1 MSLAGAQG
9 VWAFVRWD
17 DGDTDVLYLSFGQ
30 PAGPDTDSYGV
41 STDIIFTYSTPEEL
55 ATKTEF
61 RCGDISWRITALMAV
76 PVGTH
81 VEGFVKPVV
90 KIPNRQSLEF

>member
-1 MSLAGAQG
+1 MSLAEAQG

-17 DGDTDVLYLSFGQ
+17 DGDTDVLYLSLGQ

-41 STDIIFTYSTPEEL
+41 PRDIIFTYSSPEEL
-55 ATKTEF
+55 ANKTEW
-61 RCGDISWRITALMAV
+61 RCGDISWCITALMAV
-76 PVGTH
+76 PVGTR

-90 KIPNRQSLEF
+90 KIPNRQNLEF